1 MDINELSVGEDC
13 FRKFELLATD
23 QRKSQA
29 LKIVLLISL
38 ADYEHA
44 HASYT
49 GLSFF
54 PAIPRAAGI
63 KRGRDWTMGEECRRR

>member
-13 FRKFELLATD
+13 FRKFELLTTD

-29 LKIVLLISL
+29 LKIVLLILL

-49 GLSFF
+49 GLSFS
-54 PAIPRAAGI
+54 PRF
-63 KRGRDWTMGEECRRR
+63 RERLE